1 MGEGEGGAVSE
12 ADDSRGYE
20 IFRVWGNPT
29 SEEEDAILDAL
40 DEFLGR
46 EQPGGV
52 GETGAPSSTW
62 KLAGR
67 LAARRSGILDGRT
80 ALGRG
85 AWSASARIVWAGR
98 AHQGRTGRGESR

>member
-1 MGEGEGGAVSE
+1 MGEGEGEAVSE

-20 IFRVWGNPT
+20 VFRVWGKPT
-29 SEEEDAILDAL
+29 PEEEAAILDAL

-52 GETGAPSSTW
+52 GEVGAPSLTW

-67 LAARRSGILDGRT
+67 LAARRTGILDART
-80 ALGRG
+80 SLGRR
-85 AWSASARIVWAGR
+85 AWPASARIAWSGR
-98 AHQGRTGRGESR
+98 AHQGRLGRGESR